1 MKEGKKSKKQI
12 ESTLEERGSP
22 GYDTDSLENIP
33 SIEQLKK
40 IVSDQFGEDA
50 RLILDS
56 IDEVEGT
63 ILRREARE
71 KGEFDDTKAI
81 IHLSGLS
88 KKYQSTGMSPV
99 DALKEVDLSIV
110 EGEMVAVIGP
120 SGSGKST
127 LLQMMGA
134 LDIPTSGA
142 VRINFQELSEMNSKQ
157 LTEFRSQTVGF
168 VFQKF
173 NLIPNLTAL
182 ENVSIAM
189 ESTKMN
195 RQERRTRAAELLK
208 QVGLNERMSHLPGQ
222 LSGGEQQRVS
232 IARALANHPK
242 IIYADADEPTGS
254 LDSRTSKI
262 IISLFDKIRRDFGTT
277 IIVVTHNNLIAK
289 KCDRTLKIKDGR
301 ISSKKYPDGPRK
313 IKKRN

>member
-1 MKEGKKSKKQI
+1 MNEVARVKDEGNKQKMTVSILDEEASKQKLPLDNLKETVIAQYG
-12 ESTLEERGSP
+12 
-22 GYDTDSLENIP
+22 D
-33 SIEQLKK
+33 
-40 IVSDQFGEDA
+40 DA

-56 IDEVEGT
+56 IDEVEA
-63 ILRREARE
+63 ILLRRQARA

-88 KKYQSTGMSPV
+88 KKYESAGMTPV
-99 DALKEVDLSIV
+99 DALIEVDLSIV
-110 EGEMVAVIGP
+110 QGEMVAVIGP

-134 LDIPTSGA
+134 LDVPTSGG
-142 VRINFQELSEMNSKQ
+142 VRINFHELSKMNAKE
-157 LTEFRSQTVGF
+157 LTQFRSQTVGF

-173 NLIPNLTAL
+173 NLIPNLSAL

-195 RQERRTRAAELLK
+195 RQDRRSRAAELLK
-208 QVGLNERMSHLPGQ
+208 EVGLDKRMSHLPGQ

-242 IIYADADEPTGS
+242 IIYADEPTGS
-254 LDSRTSKI
+254 LDSKTSKTI
-262 IISLFDKIRRDFGTT
+262 IQLFDKIRKDFDTT
-277 IIVVTHNNLIAK
+277 IIIVTHNPSIAK
-289 KCDRTLKIKDGR
+289 HCDRTVKIKDGR
-301 ISSKKYPDGPRK
+301 IK
-313 IKKRN
+313 

>member
-1 MKEGKKSKKQI
+1 MAQYG
-12 ESTLEERGSP
+12 
-22 GYDTDSLENIP
+22 D
-33 SIEQLKK
+33 
-40 IVSDQFGEDA
+40 DA

-56 IDEVEGT
+56 IDEVEA
-63 ILRREARE
+63 ILLRRQARA

-88 KKYQSTGMSPV
+88 KKYESVGMTPV

-110 EGEMVAVIGP
+110 QGEMVAVIGP

-134 LDIPTSGA
+134 LDVPTSGG
-142 VRINFQELSEMNSKQ
+142 VRINFHELSKMNAKE
-157 LTEFRSQTVGF
+157 LTQFRSQTVGF

-173 NLIPNLTAL
+173 NLIPNLSAL

-195 RQERRTRAAELLK
+195 RQDRRSRAAELLK
-208 QVGLNERMSHLPGQ
+208 EVGLDKRMSHLPGQ

-242 IIYADADEPTGS
+242 IIYADEPTGS
-254 LDSRTSKI
+254 LDSKTSKTI
-262 IISLFDKIRRDFGTT
+262 IQLFDKIRKDFDTT
-277 IIVVTHNNLIAK
+277 IIIVTHNPSIAK
-289 KCDRTLKIKDGR
+289 HCDRTVKIKDGR
-301 ISSKKYPDGPRK
+301 IK
-313 IKKRN
+313 

>member
-1 MKEGKKSKKQI
+1 MARVKDEENKQKMTVSILDEEASKQKLPLDNLKETVMAQYG
-12 ESTLEERGSP
+12 
-22 GYDTDSLENIP
+22 D
-33 SIEQLKK
+33 
-40 IVSDQFGEDA
+40 DA

-56 IDEVEGT
+56 IDEVEA
-63 ILRREARE
+63 ILLRRQARA

-88 KKYQSTGMSPV
+88 KKYESAGMTPV

-110 EGEMVAVIGP
+110 QGEMVAVIGP

-134 LDIPTSGA
+134 LDVPTSGG
-142 VRINFQELSEMNSKQ
+142 VRINFHELSKMNAKE
-157 LTEFRSQTVGF
+157 LTQFRSQTVGF

-173 NLIPNLTAL
+173 NLIPNLSAL

-195 RQERRTRAAELLK
+195 RQDRRSRAAELLK
-208 QVGLNERMSHLPGQ
+208 EVGLDKRMSHLPGQ

-232 IARALANHPK
+232 IARSLANHPK
-242 IIYADADEPTGS
+242 IIYADEPTGS
-254 LDSRTSKI
+254 LDSKTSKTI
-262 IISLFDKIRRDFGTT
+262 IQLFDKIRKDFDTT
-277 IIVVTHNNLIAK
+277 IIIVTHNPSIAK
-289 KCDRTLKIKDGR
+289 HCDRTVKIKDGR
-301 ISSKKYPDGPRK
+301 IK
-313 IKKRN
+313 

>member
-1 MKEGKKSKKQI
+1 MNEVARVKDEGNKQKMTVSILDEEASKQKLPLDNLKETVMAQYG
-12 ESTLEERGSP
+12 
-22 GYDTDSLENIP
+22 D
-33 SIEQLKK
+33 
-40 IVSDQFGEDA
+40 DA

-56 IDEVEGT
+56 IDEVEA
-63 ILRREARE
+63 ILLRRQARA

-88 KKYQSTGMSPV
+88 KKYESAGMTPV

-110 EGEMVAVIGP
+110 QGEMVAVIGP

-134 LDIPTSGA
+134 LDVPTSGG
-142 VRINFQELSEMNSKQ
+142 VRINFHELSKMTAKE
-157 LTEFRSQTVGF
+157 LTQFRSQTVGF

-173 NLIPNLTAL
+173 NLIPNLSAL

-195 RQERRTRAAELLK
+195 RQDRRSRAAELLK
-208 QVGLNERMSHLPGQ
+208 EVGLDKRMSHLPGQ

-242 IIYADADEPTGS
+242 IIYADEPTGS
-254 LDSRTSKI
+254 LDSKTSKTI
-262 IISLFDKIRRDFGTT
+262 IQLFDKIRKDFDTT
-277 IIVVTHNNLIAK
+277 IIIVTHNPSIAK
-289 KCDRTLKIKDGR
+289 HCDRTVKIKDGR
-301 ISSKKYPDGPRK
+301 IK
-313 IKKRN
+313 

>member
-1 MKEGKKSKKQI
+1 MKDEGNKQKMTVSILDEEASKQK
-12 ESTLEERGSP
+12 LP
-22 GYDTDSLENIP
+22 LDN
-33 SIEQLKK
+33 LKET
-40 IVSDQFGEDA
+40 VMAQYGDDA

-56 IDEVEGT
+56 IDEVEA
-63 ILRREARE
+63 ILLRRQARA

-88 KKYQSTGMSPV
+88 KKYESAGMTPV

-110 EGEMVAVIGP
+110 QGEMVAVIGP

-134 LDIPTSGA
+134 LDVPTSGG
-142 VRINFQELSEMNSKQ
+142 VRINFHELSKMNAKE
-157 LTEFRSQTVGF
+157 LTQFRSQTVGF

-173 NLIPNLTAL
+173 NLIPNLSAL

-195 RQERRTRAAELLK
+195 RQDRRSRAAELLK
-208 QVGLNERMSHLPGQ
+208 EVGLDKRMSHLPGQ

-242 IIYADADEPTGS
+242 IIYADEPTGS
-254 LDSRTSKI
+254 LDSKTSKTI
-262 IISLFDKIRRDFGTT
+262 IQLFDKIRKDFDTT
-277 IIVVTHNNLIAK
+277 IIIVTHNPSIAK
-289 KCDRTLKIKDGR
+289 HCDRTVKIKDGR
-301 ISSKKYPDGPRK
+301 IK
-313 IKKRN
+313 

>member
-1 MKEGKKSKKQI
+1 MNEVTRVNDEENKEKVSESMPNEEVSKEMLPI
-12 ESTLEERGSP
+12 
-22 GYDTDSLENIP
+22 DN
-33 SIEQLKK
+33 LKEA
-40 IVSDQFGEDA
+40 VVAQYGDDA

-56 IDEVEGT
+56 IDEVEA
-63 ILRREARE
+63 ILLRRQARA

-88 KKYQSTGMSPV
+88 KKYESAGMTPV

-110 EGEMVAVIGP
+110 QGEMVAVIGP

-134 LDIPTSGA
+134 LDVPTSGG
-142 VRINFQELSEMNSKQ
+142 VRINFHELSKMNATE
-157 LTEFRSQTVGF
+157 LTQFRSQTVGF

-173 NLIPNLTAL
+173 NLIPNLSAL

-195 RQERRTRAAELLK
+195 RQERRSRAAELLK
-208 QVGLNERMSHLPGQ
+208 EVGLDKRMSHLPGQ

-242 IIYADADEPTGS
+242 IIYADEPTGS
-254 LDSRTSKI
+254 LDSKTSKTI
-262 IISLFDKIRRDFGTT
+262 IQLFDKIRKDFDTT
-277 IIVVTHNNLIAK
+277 IIIVTHNPSIAK
-289 KCDRTLKIKDGR
+289 HCDRTVKIKDGR
-301 ISSKKYPDGPRK
+301 IK
-313 IKKRN
+313 

>member
-1 MKEGKKSKKQI
+1 MARVKDEGKKEKMTVSILDEEASKQK
-12 ESTLEERGSP
+12 LP
-22 GYDTDSLENIP
+22 LDN
-33 SIEQLKK
+33 LKET
-40 IVSDQFGEDA
+40 VMAQYGDDA

-56 IDEVEGT
+56 IDEVEA
-63 ILRREARE
+63 ILLRRQARA

-88 KKYQSTGMSPV
+88 KKYESAGMTPV

-110 EGEMVAVIGP
+110 QGEMVAVIGP

-134 LDIPTSGA
+134 LDVPTSGG
-142 VRINFQELSEMNSKQ
+142 VRINFHELSKMNAKE
-157 LTEFRSQTVGF
+157 LTQFRSQTVGF

-173 NLIPNLTAL
+173 NLIPNLSAL

-195 RQERRTRAAELLK
+195 RQDRRSRAAELLK
-208 QVGLNERMSHLPGQ
+208 EVGLDKRMSHLPGQ

-242 IIYADADEPTGS
+242 IIYADEPTGS
-254 LDSRTSKI
+254 LDSKTSKTI
-262 IISLFDKIRRDFGTT
+262 IQLFDKIRKDFDTT
-277 IIVVTHNNLIAK
+277 IIIVTHNPSIAK
-289 KCDRTLKIKDGR
+289 HCDRTVKIKDGR
-301 ISSKKYPDGPRK
+301 IK
-313 IKKRN
+313 

>member
-1 MKEGKKSKKQI
+1 MNEVARVNDEGNKQKMTVSIPDEEASKQKLPLDNLKETVIAQYG
-12 ESTLEERGSP
+12 
-22 GYDTDSLENIP
+22 D
-33 SIEQLKK
+33 
-40 IVSDQFGEDA
+40 DA

-56 IDEVEGT
+56 IDEVEA
-63 ILRREARE
+63 ILLRRQARA

-88 KKYQSTGMSPV
+88 KKYESAGMTPV

-110 EGEMVAVIGP
+110 QGEMVAVIGP

-134 LDIPTSGA
+134 LDVPTSGG
-142 VRINFQELSEMNSKQ
+142 VRINFHELSKMNARK
-157 LTEFRSQTVGF
+157 LTQFRSQTVGF

-173 NLIPNLTAL
+173 NLIPNLSAL

-195 RQERRTRAAELLK
+195 RQDRRSRAAELLK
-208 QVGLNERMSHLPGQ
+208 EVGLDKRMSHLPGQ

-242 IIYADADEPTGS
+242 IIYADEPTGS
-254 LDSRTSKI
+254 LDSKTSKTI
-262 IISLFDKIRRDFGTT
+262 IQLFDKIRKDFDTT
-277 IIVVTHNNLIAK
+277 IIIVTHNPSIAK
-289 KCDRTLKIKDGR
+289 HCDRTVKIKDGR
-301 ISSKKYPDGPRK
+301 IK
-313 IKKRN
+313 

>member
-1 MKEGKKSKKQI
+1 MKDEENEEEMT
-12 ESTLEERGSP
+12 ESIPVEEASNEMLP
-22 GYDTDSLENIP
+22 LD
-33 SIEQLKK
+33 QLKET
-40 IVSDQFGEDA
+40 VVAQYGDDA

-56 IDEVEGT
+56 IDEVEA
-63 ILRREARE
+63 ILLRRQARA

-88 KKYQSTGMSPV
+88 KKYESAGMTPV

-110 EGEMVAVIGP
+110 QGEMVAVIGP

-134 LDIPTSGA
+134 LDVPTSGG
-142 VRINFQELSEMNSKQ
+142 VRINFHELSKMNAKE
-157 LTEFRSQTVGF
+157 LTQFRSQTVGF

-173 NLIPNLTAL
+173 NLIPNLSAL

-195 RQERRTRAAELLK
+195 RQDRRSRAAELLK
-208 QVGLNERMSHLPGQ
+208 EVGLDKRMSHLPGQ

-242 IIYADADEPTGS
+242 IIYADEPTGS
-254 LDSRTSKI
+254 LDSKTSKTI
-262 IISLFDKIRRDFGTT
+262 IQLFDKIRKDFDTT
-277 IIVVTHNNLIAK
+277 IIIVTHNPSIAK
-289 KCDRTLKIKDGR
+289 HCDRTVKIKDGR
-301 ISSKKYPDGPRK
+301 IK
-313 IKKRN
+313 

>member
-1 MKEGKKSKKQI
+1 MARMKDEGNKQKMTVSILDEEASKQK
-12 ESTLEERGSP
+12 LP
-22 GYDTDSLENIP
+22 LDN
-33 SIEQLKK
+33 LKETV
-40 IVSDQFGEDA
+40 IAQYGDDA

-56 IDEVEGT
+56 IDEVEA
-63 ILRREARE
+63 ILLRRQARA

-88 KKYQSTGMSPV
+88 KKYESAGMTPV

-110 EGEMVAVIGP
+110 QGEMVAVIGP

-134 LDIPTSGA
+134 LDVPTSGG
-142 VRINFQELSEMNSKQ
+142 VRINFHELSKMNATE
-157 LTEFRSQTVGF
+157 LTRFRSQTVGF

-173 NLIPNLTAL
+173 NLIPNLSAL

-195 RQERRTRAAELLK
+195 RQGRRSRAAELLK
-208 QVGLNERMSHLPGQ
+208 EVGLDKRMSHLPGQ

-242 IIYADADEPTGS
+242 IIYADEPTGS
-254 LDSRTSKI
+254 LDSKTSKTI
-262 IISLFDKIRRDFGTT
+262 IQLFDKIRKDFDTT
-277 IIVVTHNNLIAK
+277 IIIVTHNPSIAK
-289 KCDRTLKIKDGR
+289 HCDRTVKIKDGR
-301 ISSKKYPDGPRK
+301 IK
-313 IKKRN
+313 

>member
-1 MKEGKKSKKQI
+1 MARMKDEGNKQKMTVSILDEEASKQK
-12 ESTLEERGSP
+12 LP
-22 GYDTDSLENIP
+22 LDN
-33 SIEQLKK
+33 LKETV
-40 IVSDQFGEDA
+40 IAQYGDDA

-56 IDEVEGT
+56 IDEVEA
-63 ILRREARE
+63 ILLRRQARA

-88 KKYQSTGMSPV
+88 KKYESAGMTPV

-110 EGEMVAVIGP
+110 QGEMVAVIGP

-134 LDIPTSGA
+134 LDVPTSGG
-142 VRINFQELSEMNSKQ
+142 VRINFHELSKMNAKE
-157 LTEFRSQTVGF
+157 LTQFRSQTVGF

-173 NLIPNLTAL
+173 NLIPNLSAL

-195 RQERRTRAAELLK
+195 RQGRRSRAAELLK
-208 QVGLNERMSHLPGQ
+208 EVGLDKRMSHLPGQ

-242 IIYADADEPTGS
+242 IIYADEPTGS
-254 LDSRTSKI
+254 LDSKTSKTI
-262 IISLFDKIRRDFGTT
+262 IQLFDKIRKDFDTT
-277 IIVVTHNNLIAK
+277 IIIVTHNPSIAK
-289 KCDRTLKIKDGR
+289 HCDRTVKIKDGR
-301 ISSKKYPDGPRK
+301 IK
-313 IKKRN
+313 

>member
-1 MKEGKKSKKQI
+1 MARVKDEGNKQKMTVSILDEEASKQKLPLDNLKETVMAQYG
-12 ESTLEERGSP
+12 
-22 GYDTDSLENIP
+22 D
-33 SIEQLKK
+33 
-40 IVSDQFGEDA
+40 DA

-56 IDEVEGT
+56 IDEVEA
-63 ILRREARE
+63 ILLRRQARAN
-71 KGEFDDTKAI
+71 GEFDDTKAI

-88 KKYQSTGMSPV
+88 KKYESAGMTPV

-110 EGEMVAVIGP
+110 QGEMVAVIGP

-134 LDIPTSGA
+134 LDVPTSGG
-142 VRINFQELSEMNSKQ
+142 VRINFHELSKMNAKE
-157 LTEFRSQTVGF
+157 LTQFRSQTVGF

-173 NLIPNLTAL
+173 NLIPNLSAL

-195 RQERRTRAAELLK
+195 RQDRRSRAAELLK
-208 QVGLNERMSHLPGQ
+208 EVGLDKRMSHLPGQ

-242 IIYADADEPTGS
+242 IIYADEPTGS
-254 LDSRTSKI
+254 LDSKTSRTI
-262 IISLFDKIRRDFGTT
+262 IQLFDKIRRDFNTT
-277 IIVVTHNNLIAK
+277 IIIVTHNPSIAK
-289 KCDRTLKIKDGR
+289 HCDRTVKIKDGR
-301 ISSKKYPDGPRK
+301 IK
-313 IKKRN
+313 

>member
-1 MKEGKKSKKQI
+1 MARVKDEGNKQKMTVSILDEEASKQKLPLDNLKETVMAQYG
-12 ESTLEERGSP
+12 
-22 GYDTDSLENIP
+22 D
-33 SIEQLKK
+33 
-40 IVSDQFGEDA
+40 DA

-56 IDEVEGT
+56 IDEVEA
-63 ILRREARE
+63 ILLRRQARAN
-71 KGEFDDTKAI
+71 GEFDDTKAI

-88 KKYQSTGMSPV
+88 KKYESAGMTPV

-110 EGEMVAVIGP
+110 QGEMVAVIGP

-134 LDIPTSGA
+134 LDVPTSGG
-142 VRINFQELSEMNSKQ
+142 VRINFHELSKMNAKE
-157 LTEFRSQTVGF
+157 LTQFRSQTVGF

-173 NLIPNLTAL
+173 NLIPNLSAL

-195 RQERRTRAAELLK
+195 RQDRRSRAAELLK
-208 QVGLNERMSHLPGQ
+208 EVGLDKRMSHLPGQ

-242 IIYADADEPTGS
+242 IIYADEPTGS
-254 LDSRTSKI
+254 LDSKTSKTI
-262 IISLFDKIRRDFGTT
+262 IQLFDKIRKDFDTT
-277 IIVVTHNNLIAK
+277 IIIVTHNPSIAK
-289 KCDRTLKIKDGR
+289 HCDRTVRIKDGR
-301 ISSKKYPDGPRK
+301 IK
-313 IKKRN
+313 

>member
-1 MKEGKKSKKQI
+1 MNEVARVKDEGNKQKMTVSILDEEASKQKLPLDNLKETVIAQYG
-12 ESTLEERGSP
+12 
-22 GYDTDSLENIP
+22 D
-33 SIEQLKK
+33 
-40 IVSDQFGEDA
+40 DA

-56 IDEVEGT
+56 IDEVEA
-63 ILRREARE
+63 ILLRRQARA

-88 KKYQSTGMSPV
+88 KKYESAGMTPV

-110 EGEMVAVIGP
+110 QGEMVAVIGP

-134 LDIPTSGA
+134 LDVPTSGG
-142 VRINFQELSEMNSKQ
+142 VRINFHELSKMNAKE
-157 LTEFRSQTVGF
+157 LTQFRSQTVGF

-173 NLIPNLTAL
+173 NLIPNLSAL

-195 RQERRTRAAELLK
+195 RQDRRSRAAELLK
-208 QVGLNERMSHLPGQ
+208 EVGLDKRMSHLPGQ

-242 IIYADADEPTGS
+242 IIYADEPTGS
-254 LDSRTSKI
+254 LDSKTSKTI
-262 IISLFDKIRRDFGTT
+262 IQLFDKIRKDFDTT
-277 IIVVTHNNLIAK
+277 IIIVTHDPSIAK
-289 KCDRTLKIKDGR
+289 HCDRTVKIKDGR
-301 ISSKKYPDGPRK
+301 IK
-313 IKKRN
+313 

>member
-1 MKEGKKSKKQI
+1 MKDEENEEKMT
-12 ESTLEERGSP
+12 ESIPVEEASNEMLP
-22 GYDTDSLENIP
+22 LD
-33 SIEQLKK
+33 QLKET
-40 IVSDQFGEDA
+40 VVAQYGDDA

-56 IDEVEGT
+56 IDEVEA
-63 ILRREARE
+63 ILLRRQARA

-88 KKYQSTGMSPV
+88 KKYESAGMTPV

-110 EGEMVAVIGP
+110 QGEMVAVIGP

-134 LDIPTSGA
+134 LDVPTSGG
-142 VRINFQELSEMNSKQ
+142 VRINFHELSKMNAKE
-157 LTEFRSQTVGF
+157 LTQFRSQTVGF

-173 NLIPNLTAL
+173 NLIPNLSAL

-195 RQERRTRAAELLK
+195 RQDRRSRAAELLK
-208 QVGLNERMSHLPGQ
+208 EVGLDKRMSHLPGQ

-242 IIYADADEPTGS
+242 IIYADEPTGS
-254 LDSRTSKI
+254 LDSKTSKTI
-262 IISLFDKIRRDFGTT
+262 IQLFDKIRKDFDTT
-277 IIVVTHNNLIAK
+277 IIIVTHNPSIAK
-289 KCDRTLKIKDGR
+289 HCDRTVKIKDGR
-301 ISSKKYPDGPRK
+301 IK
-313 IKKRN
+313 

>member
-1 MKEGKKSKKQI
+1 MNEVARVNDEGNKQKMTVSIHDEEASKQKLPLDNLKETVIAQYG
-12 ESTLEERGSP
+12 
-22 GYDTDSLENIP
+22 D
-33 SIEQLKK
+33 
-40 IVSDQFGEDA
+40 DA

-56 IDEVEGT
+56 IDEVEA
-63 ILRREARE
+63 ILLRRQARA

-88 KKYQSTGMSPV
+88 KKYESAGMTPV

-110 EGEMVAVIGP
+110 QGEMVAVIGP

-134 LDIPTSGA
+134 LDVPTSGG
-142 VRINFQELSEMNSKQ
+142 VRINFHELSNMNAKE
-157 LTEFRSQTVGF
+157 LTQFRSQTVGF

-173 NLIPNLTAL
+173 NLIPNLSAL

-195 RQERRTRAAELLK
+195 RQDRRSRAAELLK
-208 QVGLNERMSHLPGQ
+208 EVGLDKRMSHLPGQ

-242 IIYADADEPTGS
+242 IIYADEPTGS
-254 LDSRTSKI
+254 LDSKTSKTI
-262 IISLFDKIRRDFGTT
+262 IQLFDKIRKDFDTT
-277 IIVVTHNNLIAK
+277 IIIVTHNPSIAK
-289 KCDRTLKIKDGR
+289 HCDRTVKIKDGR
-301 ISSKKYPDGPRK
+301 IK
-313 IKKRN
+313 

>member
-1 MKEGKKSKKQI
+1 MKDEENEEKMT
-12 ESTLEERGSP
+12 ESIPVEEASNEMLP
-22 GYDTDSLENIP
+22 LDK
-33 SIEQLKK
+33 LKET
-40 IVSDQFGEDA
+40 VVAQYGDDA

-56 IDEVEGT
+56 IDEVEA
-63 ILRREARE
+63 ILLRRQARA

-88 KKYQSTGMSPV
+88 KKYESAGMTPV

-110 EGEMVAVIGP
+110 QGEMVAVIGP

-134 LDIPTSGA
+134 LDVPTSGG
-142 VRINFQELSEMNSKQ
+142 VRINFHELSKMNAKE
-157 LTEFRSQTVGF
+157 LTQFRSQTVGF

-173 NLIPNLTAL
+173 NLIPNLSAL

-195 RQERRTRAAELLK
+195 RQDRRSRAAELLK
-208 QVGLNERMSHLPGQ
+208 EVGLDKRMSHLPGQ

-242 IIYADADEPTGS
+242 IIYADEPTGS
-254 LDSRTSKI
+254 LDSKTSKTI
-262 IISLFDKIRRDFGTT
+262 IQLFDKIRKDFDTT
-277 IIVVTHNNLIAK
+277 IIIVTHNPSIAK
-289 KCDRTLKIKDGR
+289 HCDRTVKIKDGR
-301 ISSKKYPDGPRK
+301 IK
-313 IKKRN
+313 

>member
-1 MKEGKKSKKQI
+1 MNEVTRVNDEENKEKVSESMSNEEVSK
-12 ESTLEERGSP
+12 EMLP
-22 GYDTDSLENIP
+22 LDN
-33 SIEQLKK
+33 LKEA
-40 IVSDQFGEDA
+40 VVAQYGDDA

-56 IDEVEGT
+56 IDEVEA
-63 ILRREARE
+63 ILLRRQARA

-88 KKYQSTGMSPV
+88 KKYESAGMTPV

-110 EGEMVAVIGP
+110 QGEMVAVIGP

-134 LDIPTSGA
+134 LDVPTSGG
-142 VRINFQELSEMNSKQ
+142 VRINFHELSKMNATE
-157 LTEFRSQTVGF
+157 LTQFRSQTVGF

-173 NLIPNLTAL
+173 NLIPNLSAL

-195 RQERRTRAAELLK
+195 RQERRSRAAELLK
-208 QVGLNERMSHLPGQ
+208 EVGLDKRMSHLPGQ

-242 IIYADADEPTGS
+242 IIYADEPTGS
-254 LDSRTSKI
+254 LDSKTSKTI
-262 IISLFDKIRRDFGTT
+262 IQLFDKIRKDFDTT
-277 IIVVTHNNLIAK
+277 IIIVTHNPSIAK
-289 KCDRTLKIKDGR
+289 HCDRTVKIKDGR
-301 ISSKKYPDGPRK
+301 IK
-313 IKKRN
+313 

>member
-1 MKEGKKSKKQI
+1 MNEVARVKDEGNKQKMTVSILDEEASKQKLPLDNLKETVIAQYG
-12 ESTLEERGSP
+12 
-22 GYDTDSLENIP
+22 D
-33 SIEQLKK
+33 
-40 IVSDQFGEDA
+40 DA

-56 IDEVEGT
+56 IDEVEA
-63 ILRREARE
+63 ILLRRQARA

-88 KKYQSTGMSPV
+88 KKYESAGMTPV

-110 EGEMVAVIGP
+110 QGEMVAVIGP

-134 LDIPTSGA
+134 LDVPTSGG
-142 VRINFQELSEMNSKQ
+142 VRINFHELSKMNAEE
-157 LTEFRSQTVGF
+157 LTQFRSQTVGF

-173 NLIPNLTAL
+173 NLIPNLSAL

-195 RQERRTRAAELLK
+195 RQDRRSRAAELLK
-208 QVGLNERMSHLPGQ
+208 EVGLDKRMSHLPGQ

-242 IIYADADEPTGS
+242 IIYADEPTGS
-254 LDSRTSKI
+254 LDSKTSKTI
-262 IISLFDKIRRDFGTT
+262 IQLFDKIRKDFDTT
-277 IIVVTHNNLIAK
+277 IIIVTHNPSIAK
-289 KCDRTLKIKDGR
+289 HCDRTVKIKDGR
-301 ISSKKYPDGPRK
+301 IK
-313 IKKRN
+313 

>member
-1 MKEGKKSKKQI
+1 MARVKDEGNKQKMTVSILDEEASKQKLPLDNLKETVMAQYG
-12 ESTLEERGSP
+12 
-22 GYDTDSLENIP
+22 D
-33 SIEQLKK
+33 
-40 IVSDQFGEDA
+40 DA

-56 IDEVEGT
+56 IDEVEA
-63 ILRREARE
+63 ILLRRQARA

-88 KKYQSTGMSPV
+88 KKYESAGMTPV

-110 EGEMVAVIGP
+110 KGEMVAVIGP

-134 LDIPTSGA
+134 LDVPTSGG
-142 VRINFQELSEMNSKQ
+142 VRINFHELSKMNAKE
-157 LTEFRSQTVGF
+157 LTQFRSQTVGF

-173 NLIPNLTAL
+173 NLIPNLSAL

-195 RQERRTRAAELLK
+195 RQDRRSRAAELLK
-208 QVGLNERMSHLPGQ
+208 EVGLDKRMSHLPGQ

-242 IIYADADEPTGS
+242 IIYADEPTGS
-254 LDSRTSKI
+254 LDSKTSKTI
-262 IISLFDKIRRDFGTT
+262 IQLFDKIRKDFDTT
-277 IIVVTHNNLIAK
+277 IIIVTHNPSIAK
-289 KCDRTLKIKDGR
+289 HCDRTVKIKDGR
-301 ISSKKYPDGPRK
+301 IK
-313 IKKRN
+313 

>member
-1 MKEGKKSKKQI
+1 MNEVARVNDEGNKQKMTVSILDEEASKQKLPLDNLKETVMAQYG
-12 ESTLEERGSP
+12 
-22 GYDTDSLENIP
+22 D
-33 SIEQLKK
+33 
-40 IVSDQFGEDA
+40 DA

-56 IDEVEGT
+56 IDEVEA
-63 ILRREARE
+63 ILLRRQARA

-88 KKYQSTGMSPV
+88 KKYESAGMIPV

-110 EGEMVAVIGP
+110 RGEMVAVIGP

-134 LDIPTSGA
+134 LDVPTSGG
-142 VRINFQELSEMNSKQ
+142 VRINFHELSKMNAKE
-157 LTEFRSQTVGF
+157 LTQFRSQTVGF

-173 NLIPNLTAL
+173 NLIPNLSAL

-195 RQERRTRAAELLK
+195 RQDRRSRAAELLK
-208 QVGLNERMSHLPGQ
+208 EVGLDKRMSHLPGQ

-242 IIYADADEPTGS
+242 IIYADEPTGS
-254 LDSRTSKI
+254 LDSKTSKTI
-262 IISLFDKIRRDFGTT
+262 IQLFDKIRKDFDTT
-277 IIVVTHNNLIAK
+277 IIIVTHNPSIAK
-289 KCDRTLKIKDGR
+289 YCDRTVKIKDGR
-301 ISSKKYPDGPRK
+301 IK
-313 IKKRN
+313 

>member
-1 MKEGKKSKKQI
+1 MARVNDKGNKEKMAKLSPN
-12 ESTLEERGSP
+12 EEAS
-22 GYDTDSLENIP
+22 DEMIP
-33 SIEQLKK
+33 LNQLKET
-40 IVSDQFGEDA
+40 VMAQYGDDA

-56 IDEVEGT
+56 IDEVEA
-63 ILRREARE
+63 ILLRRQARA

-88 KKYQSTGMSPV
+88 KKYESAGMTPV

-110 EGEMVAVIGP
+110 QGEMVAVIGP

-134 LDIPTSGA
+134 LDVPTSGG
-142 VRINFQELSEMNSKQ
+142 VRINFHELSKMNAKE
-157 LTEFRSQTVGF
+157 LTQFRSQTVGF

-173 NLIPNLTAL
+173 NLIPNLSAL

-195 RQERRTRAAELLK
+195 RQDRRSRAAELLK
-208 QVGLNERMSHLPGQ
+208 EVGLDKRMSHLPGQ

-232 IARALANHPK
+232 IARSLANHPK
-242 IIYADADEPTGS
+242 IIYADEPTGS
-254 LDSRTSKI
+254 LDSKTSKTI
-262 IISLFDKIRRDFGTT
+262 IQLFDKIRKDFDTT
-277 IIVVTHNNLIAK
+277 IIIVTHNPSIAK
-289 KCDRTLKIKDGR
+289 HCDRTVKIKDGR
-301 ISSKKYPDGPRK
+301 IK
-313 IKKRN
+313 

>member
-1 MKEGKKSKKQI
+1 MNEVARVKDEENKQKMTVSILDEEASKQKLPLDNLKETVIAQYG
-12 ESTLEERGSP
+12 
-22 GYDTDSLENIP
+22 D
-33 SIEQLKK
+33 
-40 IVSDQFGEDA
+40 DA

-56 IDEVEGT
+56 IDEVEA
-63 ILRREARE
+63 ILLRRQARA

-88 KKYQSTGMSPV
+88 KKYESAGMTPV

-110 EGEMVAVIGP
+110 QGEMVAVIGP

-134 LDIPTSGA
+134 LDVPTSGG
-142 VRINFQELSEMNSKQ
+142 VRINFHELSKMNAKE
-157 LTEFRSQTVGF
+157 LTQFRSQTVGF

-173 NLIPNLTAL
+173 NLIPNLSAL

-195 RQERRTRAAELLK
+195 RQDRRSRAAELLK
-208 QVGLNERMSHLPGQ
+208 EVGLDKRMSHLPGQ

-232 IARALANHPK
+232 IARSLANHPK
-242 IIYADADEPTGS
+242 IIYADEPTGS
-254 LDSRTSKI
+254 LDSKTSKTI
-262 IISLFDKIRRDFGTT
+262 IQLFDKIRKDFDTT
-277 IIVVTHNNLIAK
+277 IIIVTHNPSIAK
-289 KCDRTLKIKDGR
+289 HCDRTVKIKDGR
-301 ISSKKYPDGPRK
+301 IK
-313 IKKRN
+313 

>member
-1 MKEGKKSKKQI
+1 MAQYG
-12 ESTLEERGSP
+12 
-22 GYDTDSLENIP
+22 D
-33 SIEQLKK
+33 
-40 IVSDQFGEDA
+40 DA

-56 IDEVEGT
+56 IDEVEA
-63 ILRREARE
+63 ILLRRQARA

-88 KKYQSTGMSPV
+88 KKYESAGMTPV

-110 EGEMVAVIGP
+110 QGEMVAVIGP

-134 LDIPTSGA
+134 LDVPTSGG
-142 VRINFQELSEMNSKQ
+142 VRINFHELSKMNAKE
-157 LTEFRSQTVGF
+157 LTQFRSQTVGF

-173 NLIPNLTAL
+173 NLIPNLSAL

-189 ESTKMN
+189 ESRKMN
-195 RQERRTRAAELLK
+195 RQDRRSRAAELLK
-208 QVGLNERMSHLPGQ
+208 EVGLDKRMSHLPGQ

-242 IIYADADEPTGS
+242 IIYADEPTGS
-254 LDSRTSKI
+254 LDSKTSKTI
-262 IISLFDKIRRDFGTT
+262 IQLFDKIRKDFDTT
-277 IIVVTHNNLIAK
+277 IIIVTHNPSIAK
-289 KCDRTLKIKDGR
+289 HCDRTVKIKDGR
-301 ISSKKYPDGPRK
+301 IK
-313 IKKRN
+313 

>member
-1 MKEGKKSKKQI
+1 MARVNDKGNKEKMAKLSPN
-12 ESTLEERGSP
+12 EEAS
-22 GYDTDSLENIP
+22 DEMIP
-33 SIEQLKK
+33 LNQLKET
-40 IVSDQFGEDA
+40 VMAQYGDDA

-56 IDEVEGT
+56 IDEVEA
-63 ILRREARE
+63 ILLRRQARA

-88 KKYQSTGMSPV
+88 KKYESVGMTPV

-110 EGEMVAVIGP
+110 QGEMVAVIGP

-134 LDIPTSGA
+134 LDVPTSGG
-142 VRINFQELSEMNSKQ
+142 VRINFHELSKMNAKE
-157 LTEFRSQTVGF
+157 LTQFRSQTVGF

-173 NLIPNLTAL
+173 NLIPNLSAL

-195 RQERRTRAAELLK
+195 RQDRRSRAAELLK
-208 QVGLNERMSHLPGQ
+208 EVGLDKRMSHLPGQ

-242 IIYADADEPTGS
+242 IIYADEPTGS
-254 LDSRTSKI
+254 LDSKTSKTI
-262 IISLFDKIRRDFGTT
+262 IQLFDKIRKDFDTT
-277 IIVVTHNNLIAK
+277 IIIVTHNPSIAK
-289 KCDRTLKIKDGR
+289 HCDRTVRIKDGR
-301 ISSKKYPDGPRK
+301 IK
-313 IKKRN
+313 

>member
-1 MKEGKKSKKQI
+1 MNEVARVKDEENKQKMTVSILDEEASKQKLPLDNLKETVIAQYG
-12 ESTLEERGSP
+12 
-22 GYDTDSLENIP
+22 D
-33 SIEQLKK
+33 
-40 IVSDQFGEDA
+40 DA

-56 IDEVEGT
+56 IDEVEA
-63 ILRREARE
+63 ILLRRQARA

-88 KKYQSTGMSPV
+88 KKYESAGMTPV

-110 EGEMVAVIGP
+110 QGEMVAVIGP

-134 LDIPTSGA
+134 LDVPTSGG
-142 VRINFQELSEMNSKQ
+142 VRINFHELSKMNAKE
-157 LTEFRSQTVGF
+157 LTQFRSQTVGF

-173 NLIPNLTAL
+173 NLIPNLSAL

-195 RQERRTRAAELLK
+195 RQDRRSRAAELLK
-208 QVGLNERMSHLPGQ
+208 EVGLDKRMSHLPGQ

-242 IIYADADEPTGS
+242 IIYADEPTGS
-254 LDSRTSKI
+254 LDSKTSKTI
-262 IISLFDKIRRDFGTT
+262 IQLFDKIRKDFDTT
-277 IIVVTHNNLIAK
+277 IIIVTHNPSIAK
-289 KCDRTLKIKDGR
+289 HCDRTVRIKDGR
-301 ISSKKYPDGPRK
+301 IK
-313 IKKRN
+313 

>member
-1 MKEGKKSKKQI
+1 MNEVARVNDEGNKQKMTVSILDEEASKQKLPLDNLKETVIAQYG
-12 ESTLEERGSP
+12 
-22 GYDTDSLENIP
+22 D
-33 SIEQLKK
+33 
-40 IVSDQFGEDA
+40 DA

-56 IDEVEGT
+56 IDEVEA
-63 ILRREARE
+63 ILLRRQARA

-88 KKYQSTGMSPV
+88 KKYESAGMTPV

-110 EGEMVAVIGP
+110 QGEMVAVIGP
-120 SGSGKST
+120 SSSGKST

-134 LDIPTSGA
+134 LDVPTSGG
-142 VRINFQELSEMNSKQ
+142 VRINFHELSKMNAKE
-157 LTEFRSQTVGF
+157 LTQFRSQTVGF

-173 NLIPNLTAL
+173 NLIPNLSAL

-195 RQERRTRAAELLK
+195 RQDRRSRAAELLK
-208 QVGLNERMSHLPGQ
+208 EVGLDKRMSHLPGQ

-242 IIYADADEPTGS
+242 IIYADEPTGS
-254 LDSRTSKI
+254 LDSKTSKTI
-262 IISLFDKIRRDFGTT
+262 IQLFDKIRKDFDTT
-277 IIVVTHNNLIAK
+277 IIIVTHNPSIAK
-289 KCDRTLKIKDGR
+289 HCDRTVKIKDGR
-301 ISSKKYPDGPRK
+301 IK
-313 IKKRN
+313 

>member
-1 MKEGKKSKKQI
+1 MNEVARVKDKGNKQKMTVSIPDEEASKQKLPLDNLKETVMAQYG
-12 ESTLEERGSP
+12 
-22 GYDTDSLENIP
+22 D
-33 SIEQLKK
+33 
-40 IVSDQFGEDA
+40 DA

-56 IDEVEGT
+56 IDEVEA
-63 ILRREARE
+63 ILLRRQARA

-88 KKYQSTGMSPV
+88 KKYESAGMTPV

-110 EGEMVAVIGP
+110 KGEMVAVIGP

-134 LDIPTSGA
+134 LDVPTSGG
-142 VRINFQELSEMNSKQ
+142 VRINFHELSKMNAKE
-157 LTEFRSQTVGF
+157 LTQFRSQTVGF

-173 NLIPNLTAL
+173 NLIPNLSAL

-195 RQERRTRAAELLK
+195 RQDRRSRAAELLK
-208 QVGLNERMSHLPGQ
+208 EVGLDKRMNHLPGQ

-242 IIYADADEPTGS
+242 IIYADEPTGS
-254 LDSRTSKI
+254 LDSKTSKTI
-262 IISLFDKIRRDFGTT
+262 IQLFDKIRKDFDTT
-277 IIVVTHNNLIAK
+277 IIIVTHNPSIAK
-289 KCDRTLKIKDGR
+289 HCDRTVRIKDGR
-301 ISSKKYPDGPRK
+301 IK
-313 IKKRN
+313 